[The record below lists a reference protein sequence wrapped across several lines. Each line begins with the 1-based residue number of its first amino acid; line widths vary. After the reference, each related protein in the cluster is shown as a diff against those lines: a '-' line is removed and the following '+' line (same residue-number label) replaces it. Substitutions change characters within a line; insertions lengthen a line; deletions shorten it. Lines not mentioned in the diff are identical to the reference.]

1 MINSTN
7 PTNPTT
13 TQTTTQTTGDTS
25 TFATDITNV
34 ALQIINFGLEA
45 GARLLGYQKIGDN
58 QQQQTSQAQA
68 AVSGF
73 VQSANQSAASAVTQ
87 ISNRITSPEVKGD
100 IIRAMG
106 YLVQAIKD
114 VLDGMYKKL
123 NDPSLV
129 QKLASTADLLDAL
142 KPALFEFIDRMG
154 DIVQK
159 MGTKVAESTVS
170 IALNTAEAVPG
181 VGAAIGLVRDV
192 DKAAIAAEAIV
203 EAGMGTAATFADG
216 YTKAKQALAEKMQQ
230 AKDISGRI
238 KNSTDL
244 FNEADKFI
252 PLSQTIQSTKD
263 NINKTMGMN
272 ATGMASTAANIGMGA
287 ARLGLPVAKMAAP
300 VVSWGAKRAINNAM
314 GQFQQAQIQQPQIQQ
329 PQQITGS
336 SGGKPSRKFRRAKK
350 KRSSRKLH
358 CRRSTRI
365 HLG

>member
-1 MINSTN
+1 M
-7 PTNPTT
+7 
-13 TQTTTQTTGDTS
+13 
-25 TFATDITNV
+25 
-34 ALQIINFGLEA
+34 
-45 GARLLGYQKIGDN
+45 
-58 QQQQTSQAQA
+58 
-68 AVSGF
+68 SGF
-73 VQSANQSAASAVTQ
+73 VQNANQAVAGAVNQ
-87 ISNRITSPEVKGD
+87 LSNTIQSPEVKGD
-100 IIRAMG
+100 IVRAMG
-106 YLVQAIKD
+106 HFVQAIKD
-114 VLDGMYKKL
+114 VLNGINAKL
-123 NDPSLV
+123 QDPSFV
-129 QKLASTADLLDAL
+129 QSLASTADLLDVL

-154 DIVQK
+154 DIVKK
-159 MGTKVAESTVS
+159 MGTKVADSAVN

-244 FNEADKFI
+244 FNEADKFM

-263 NINKTMGMN
+263 NINRAAGMN

-300 VVSWGAKRAINNAM
+300 VVSWGAKRAINNVINQ
-314 GQFQQAQIQQPQIQQ
+314 QFQQPQPQPQ
-329 PQQITGS
+329 PQTQPQRF
-336 SGGKPSRKFRRAKK
+336 SGGKPSRKIRRAKK
-350 KRSSRKLH
+350 KRSSKKLH
-358 CRRSTRI
+358 YRRTI